1 MKQQVL
7 ILGAGYA
14 GMETAIRLAGK
25 SKDAEVTLVS
35 AAAEFVERIR
45 LHQRATGQRVQRRP
59 IADMLRGTGVRFVQA
74 SVTTIRPEAHQVV
87 VQRGNEP
94 QTLSY
99 DTLVYALGSHT
110 DTDAVPGI
118 RENAYT
124 VEQADALHD
133 RLGGLPDGARVVVC
147 GLGLTGI
154 EASSEIAEMY
164 PHLRVTMI
172 GREHFGDRFAAKGA
186 AHLRGTFSRLGV
198 TILDEHTI
206 QRITPGS
213 VVTNRGDIP
222 FDVCLW
228 AGSFAVGP
236 LARVAGIRTDE
247 RGQILVD
254 EHLRS
259 VSHPDIY
266 AAGDAARVTNL
277 PYSVRMACQSALPM
291 GAYVADVLATNGTR
305 KPFELGFAAQCI
317 SLGRRNGLVQM
328 VYADDSPRDQVYTGR
343 MAVMIKELICK
354 GTVYVLLLE
363 KRFPGIFP
371 TLKGTPAPAERAAV
385 KA

>member
-25 SKDAEVTLVS
+25 SKDVEITLVNGS
-35 AAAEFVERIR
+35 PEFVERIR
-45 LHQRATGQRVQRRP
+45 LHQRSTGQRLQRRP
-59 IADMLRGTGVRFVQA
+59 IADLLRGTGARFVQA
-74 SVTTIRPEAHQVV
+74 TVTAIRPEEYQVV
-87 VQRGNEP
+87 VQQGNET

-99 DTLVYALGSHT
+99 DMLVYALGSRT
-110 DTDAVPGI
+110 DTDAIPGI
-118 RENAYT
+118 REYAYT
-124 VEQADALHD
+124 VEQADALHE
-133 RLGGLPDGARVVVC
+133 RLGSLPEGARVVIC
-147 GLGLTGI
+147 GGGLTGI
-154 EASSEIAEMY
+154 ESSSEIAEMY
-164 PHLRVTMI
+164 PHLNVTMLE
-172 GREHFGDRFAAKGA
+172 REHFGDKFSAKGA
-186 AHLRGTFSRLGV
+186 AHLRNTLSRLGV
-198 TILDEHTI
+198 TIQDEHSI

-213 VVTNRGDIP
+213 VVTNRGAVP

-236 LARVAGIRTDE
+236 LARAAGIRTDE

-291 GAYVADVLATNGTR
+291 GAYVADALATPETM

-328 VYADDSPRDQVYTGR
+328 VYADDSPRDHIYTGA
-343 MAVMIKELICK
+343 MAAMIKELICK
-354 GTVYVLLLE
+354 ATVYVLLLE

-371 TLKGTPAPAERAAV
+371 IMEGTPAPAQRAAV